1 MPHISYENQIE
12 RLNRVISAMKDFARL
27 PDDRLRT
34 RPAPSAWSILETVE
48 HMNKAY
54 DPHYRQ
60 NLVKVLAKSP
70 KTEAAPTEFVPGW
83 LARLSCNSMRPKDG
97 ERKMKMKTLGKFQ
110 PGREETLDPE
120 AVFAAFFDHQ
130 QHLKAQIL
138 EARKR
143 AVGRRKL
150 SSAIGPLVRFTVP
163 EAIEFVLSHEE
174 RHVLQCRETL
184 EQIESLPE
192 QNSEHPDSTVK
203 SHE

>member
-12 RLNRVISAMKDFARL
+12 RLNRVISTMKDFARL

-54 DPHYRQ
+54 APHYRQ
-60 NLVKVLAKSP
+60 NLVKVLARSP
-70 KTEAAPTEFVPGW
+70 KTEAAPTEFAPGW
-83 LARLSCNSMRPKDG
+83 LARLACNSIRPKEDG
-97 ERKMKMKTLGKFQ
+97 ARKMKMKTLGKFQ
-110 PGREETLDPE
+110 PGREEALDTE

-184 EQIESLPE
+184 ELLESRKEKAL
-192 QNSEHPDSTVK
+192 
-203 SHE
+203 